1 MPELTFPLAVIASS
15 EALLALLLLAPPPLN
30 SPAIGL
36 CRSTQAG
43 PGKTVLYTI
52 GIVLGLL
59 VISPLYD
66 LSTLSTG
73 PGSNDWERAAT
84 Q

>member
-1 MPELTFPLAVIASS
+1 MPELMFPLVVIASV
-15 EALLALLLLAPPPLN
+15 EAFLALLLLAPPPIN
-30 SPAIGL
+30 SPAISL
-36 CRSTQAG
+36 CRSTQVAT
-43 PGKTVLYTI
+43 GKTVLYTI

-66 LSTLSTG
+66 LSTLSSG